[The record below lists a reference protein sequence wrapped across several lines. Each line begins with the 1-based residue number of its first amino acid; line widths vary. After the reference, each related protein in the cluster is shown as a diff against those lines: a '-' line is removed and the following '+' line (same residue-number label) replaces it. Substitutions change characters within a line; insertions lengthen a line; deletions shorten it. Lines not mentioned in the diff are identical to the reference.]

1 MLRPRMT
8 RRKTQQGV
16 QSIEVGGRL
25 LQALATAR
33 QPMML
38 RDLAA
43 AAGMPPAK
51 AHRYLVS
58 FGRMGLVAQEAVSGR
73 YDLGPFA
80 LELGLA
86 GLARLEPLKAAE
98 PMLAELGET
107 IGHTVALAVWGNQGG
122 TIVRWLGSDTPISA
136 SLRTGSVMPLTRS
149 ATGRAFLAYLPRETT
164 AKRVREE
171 LAANARAGLEPVT
184 ADEVGRII
192 DQTRRHGL
200 ARAVGD
206 LIPGISGVAAPA
218 FDYNGT
224 MVLAVVALGY
234 GGGFDAG
241 WESEIA
247 TAVRSAAARISA
259 RLGFRP
265 AA

>member
-1 MLRPRMT
+1 MS

-16 QSIEVGGRL
+16 QSIEVGARL
-25 LQALATAR
+25 LQALANAR
-33 QPMML
+33 QPVML

-43 AAGMPPAK
+43 EAGMPPAK

-58 FGRMGLVAQEAVSGR
+58 FSRMGLVAQEPVSGR

-98 PMLAELGET
+98 PMLAELGEAT
-107 IGHTVALAVWGNQGG
+107 GQTVALAVWGNQGA

-164 AKRVREE
+164 AKLLREE
-171 LAANARAGLEPVT
+171 LAANARAGLEPRT
-184 ADEVGRII
+184 LEEVGKII
-192 DQTRRHGL
+192 DQTRRHGV

-206 LIPGISGVAAPA
+206 LIPGINGVAAPA

-224 MVLAVVALGY
+224 MVLALVALGY
-234 GGGFDAG
+234 GGGFDAA
-241 WESEIA
+241 WEGKIA
-247 TAVRSAAARISA
+247 NAVRTNAARISL
-259 RLGFRP
+259 RLGFR
-265 AA
+265 AAP